1 MFGVSQQVDVGNR
14 ILAALPRQDFARL
27 SPHLT
32 TVRLRKD
39 EVVYITGDQIRY
51 VYFPISGL
59 MSLLSTTETG
69 STVEVA
75 MVGNEGIVG
84 LPVILKNRM
93 IPYEVTVQTDT
104 DAYRIKAEEVQEEF
118 DKGGALHELILRYLN
133 VLIAEI
139 SQSAL
144 CHRFHTVEKALGRW
158 LLMAQDRLKTERLNV
173 TQEIISYSLGVPR
186 TGVTMAAGALQ
197 RAGLISY
204 RRGKI
209 MILDR
214 ARLEA
219 NSCECFRIIHDE
231 LSHFLTEQKPECVC
245 FQTKS
250 NSRQTGE
257 STCRCTGREL
267 KF

>member
-1 MFGVSQQVDVGNR
+1 MLGVSQQVAIGNK
-14 ILAALPRQDFARL
+14 ILAALPRAQYLRL
-27 SPHLT
+27 LPHLT
-32 TVRLRKD
+32 TIRLVRD

-59 MSLLSTTETG
+59 MSLLSTTATG

-75 MVGNEGIVG
+75 MVGCEGIIG

-93 IPYEVTVQTDT
+93 IPYEVTVQTET
-104 DAYRIKAEEVQEEF
+104 DAYRIKADDLQEEF
-118 DKGGALHELILRYLN
+118 NKGEALHELILRYLN

-158 LLMAQDRLKTERLNV
+158 LLMAQDRLNTESLNL
-173 TQEIISYSLGVPR
+173 TQEIISNSLGVPR

-197 RAGLISY
+197 RAGLIRYS
-204 RRGKI
+204 RGKI

-214 ARLEA
+214 ARLEK
-219 NSCECFRIIHDE
+219 NSCECFRIVHNE
-231 LSHFLTEQKPECVC
+231 LSHFLTEVKTDSVY
-245 FQTKS
+245 FQAES
-250 NSRQTGE
+250 SSRQT
-257 STCRCTGREL
+257 L
-267 KF
+267 LQ

>member
-1 MFGVSQQVDVGNR
+1 MLGVSKQVAVGNR
-14 ILAALPRQDFARL
+14 ILAALPREEFARL
-27 SPHLT
+27 APHLT
-32 TVRLRKD
+32 TVSLERD

-51 VYFPISGL
+51 GYFPVSGL

-75 MVGNEGIVG
+75 MVGTEGIVG

-93 IPYEVTVQTDT
+93 IPYEVTVQTQT
-104 DAYRIKAEEVQEEF
+104 EAYRIKAEDLQEEF
-118 DKGGALHELILRYLN
+118 DKGQTLHELILRYVN

-158 LLMAQDRLKTERLNV
+158 LLMVQDRLNADILNL
-173 TQEIISYSLGVPR
+173 TQEIISNSLGVPR

-197 RAGLISY
+197 KKGLIRYS
-204 RRGKI
+204 RGKI
-209 MILDR
+209 VIVDR
-214 ARLEA
+214 ARLVA

-231 LSHFLTEQKPECVC
+231 LSHFLTEYKHDCE
-245 FQTKS
+245 
-250 NSRQTGE
+250 R
-257 STCRCTGREL
+257 
-267 KF
+267 